1 MTSQTPERR
10 QVARITVPQQLK
22 GTGLER
28 RLVRL
33 VDLSATGAR
42 IEHTDPVYEGLV
54 CDVDLPPALE
64 RGRLKGRVVWTKLH
78 KRAQTFGGNTRVFY
92 QTGLAF
98 VDITAEQREAL
109 AAALR
114 LLELPDGPVR
124 LCG

>member
-1 MTSQTPERR
+1 MTSQPPERR

-22 GTGLER
+22 GAGLER

-42 IEHTDPVYEGLV
+42 IEHTDPVHEGLV
-54 CDVDLPPALE
+54 CDVDLPPALG
-64 RGRLKGRVVWTKLH
+64 RGRLKGKVVWTKLH
-78 KRAQTFGGNTRVFY
+78 KRGQTFEGDTRIFY

-98 VDITAEQREAL
+98 LDIRPEQQAKL
-109 AAALR
+109 ADALR